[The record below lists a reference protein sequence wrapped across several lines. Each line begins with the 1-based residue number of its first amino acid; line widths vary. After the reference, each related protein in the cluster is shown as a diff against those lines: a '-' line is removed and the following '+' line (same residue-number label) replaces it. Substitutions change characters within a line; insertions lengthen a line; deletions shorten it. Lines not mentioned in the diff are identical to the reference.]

1 MAKEEISNHTVLVLA
16 LLVVLVVAGS
26 SWLVLNRLNEI
37 QSSQSHSV
45 IERNIETRVDY
56 ISPEIGGSVTFSI
69 LPKPN
74 GEQ

>member
-1 MAKEEISNHTVLVLA
+1 MVKEDISNHTVLVLA

-26 SWLVLNRLNEI
+26 SWLILNRLNEV
-37 QSSQSHSV
+37 QSTQGPSI

-56 ISPEIGGSVTFSI
+56 ISPEIGGGVAFSI